1 MTKQERYPIKK
12 ISFIILGFEVLFWLL
27 LLFAIRLLNTIGSDS
42 TSTHFDFAQPNNLIL
57 TTLLFPFYWLFLRK
71 VNRKNNF
78 FSSIPHSIQS
88 FISPQKSIRTVLRE
102 LFLFRTAIVCI
113 ILAMGQPVFGTKK
126 MASSTFKSEI
136 IFCIDISNSMNAK
149 DISPAMSRLEIAKR
163 GLIEFINQLKGE
175 RIGIVVFAGNS
186 FVQLPITTDYGSA
199 KTFLQEVET
208 TMISNQGTNIN
219 DALNLAKSLFSP
231 INCPKR
237 ILLITDGENH
247 AEDPIA
253 SISALRDQQIGLFVL
268 GIGTENGGPILRN
281 PDRPEFG
288 YVTENDRTIISKVNV
303 ALLKSLALKANG
315 SATLCTSEFPDFS
328 QLLTEIN
335 QNKGEKTRDLQLDV
349 QSEQYHWFVALAIV
363 CLMLL
368 QLPTLKQ
375 LSYKK

>member
-12 ISFIILGFEVLFWLL
+12 ISFIILGFEALFWLL
-27 LLFAIRLLNTIGSDS
+27 LLVAIRLLNTIGSNS
-42 TSTHFDFAQPNNLIL
+42 TTTQFDFVQPSNLLL
-57 TTLLFPFYWLFLRK
+57 TGVLLPFYWLFLRK
-71 VNRKNNF
+71 LNRKNIF
-78 FSSIPHSIQS
+78 FTSMPHSIQS
-88 FISPQKSIRTVLRE
+88 LISPQKNHRAVLRD

-113 ILAMGQPVFGTKK
+113 ILAMGQPVFG
-126 MASSTFKSEI
+126 
-136 IFCIDISNSMNAK
+136 
-149 DISPAMSRLEIAKR
+149 PAVTRLEIAKR
-163 GLIEFINQLKGE
+163 GLIEFMNQLKGE
-175 RIGIVVFAGNS
+175 RVGIVVFAGNS

-247 AEDPIA
+247 AEDPTV
-253 SISALRDQQIGLFVL
+253 SISSLRNQHIGLFVL
-268 GIGTENGGPILRN
+268 GIGTENGGPIMRN
-281 PDRPEFG
+281 PDRPELG

-315 SATLCTSEFPDFS
+315 SATLCSSEFPDFS

-335 QNKGEKTRDLQLDV
+335 QNKGEKTRDLQLEV
-349 QSEQYHWFVALAIV
+349 QSEQYHWFVGLAIV

-375 LSYKK
+375 LRYKK

>member
-12 ISFIILGFEVLFWLL
+12 ISFIIIVFEVLFWLL
-27 LLFAIRLLNTIGSDS
+27 LLVAIRLLNTIGSDS
-42 TSTHFDFAQPNNLIL
+42 TSTQFDFAQPSNLLLTGIL
-57 TTLLFPFYWLFLRK
+57 VPFYWLFLRK
-71 VNRKNNF
+71 LNRKNNF
-78 FSSIPHSIQS
+78 FASIPHSIQS
-88 FISPQKSIRTVLRE
+88 LISPQKSISAILRE

-126 MASSTFKSEI
+126 MASSSFKSEI
-136 IFCIDISNSMNAK
+136 IFCLDISNSMNAK
-149 DISPAMSRLEIAKR
+149 DISPAVTRLEIAKR
-163 GLIEFINQLKGE
+163 GLIEFMNQLKGE
-175 RIGIVVFAGNS
+175 RVGIVVFAGNS

-247 AEDPIA
+247 AEDPTA
-253 SISALRDQQIGLFVL
+253 SISALRNQQIGLFVL

-281 PDRPEFG
+281 PDRPELG

-315 SATLCTSEFPDFS
+315 SATLCSSEFPDFS

-335 QNKGEKTRDLQLDV
+335 LNKGEKTRDLQLEV
-349 QSEQYHWFVALAIV
+349 QSEQYHWFVVLAVV

-368 QLPTLKQ
+368 HLPTFKQ
-375 LSYKK
+375 LRYKK

>member
-27 LLFAIRLLNTIGSDS
+27 LLVAIRLLNTIGSDS
-42 TSTHFDFAQPNNLIL
+42 TSTQFDFAQPSNLLL
-57 TTLLFPFYWLFLRK
+57 TGMLVPFYWLFLRK
-71 VNRKNNF
+71 LNRKNNF
-78 FSSIPHSIQS
+78 FASIPHSIQS
-88 FISPQKSIRTVLRE
+88 LISPQKSIRAILRE

-247 AEDPIA
+247 AEDPTA
-253 SISALRDQQIGLFVL
+253 NISALSNQQIGLFVL
-268 GIGTENGGPILRN
+268 GIGTENGGPIMRN
-281 PDRPEFG
+281 PDRPELG

-315 SATLCTSEFPDFS
+315 SATLCSSEFPDFS

-335 QNKGEKTRDLQLDV
+335 QNKGEKTRDLQLEV
-349 QSEQYHWFVALAIV
+349 QSEQYHWFVVLAVV

-368 QLPTLKQ
+368 QLPTFKQ
-375 LSYKK
+375 LRYKK

>member
-12 ISFIILGFEVLFWLL
+12 ISFIILGFEALFWLL
-27 LLFAIRLLNTIGSDS
+27 LLVAIRLLNTIGSDS
-42 TSTHFDFAQPNNLIL
+42 TTTQFDFAQPSNLLLTGIL
-57 TTLLFPFYWLFLRK
+57 VPFYWLFLRK
-71 VNRKNNF
+71 LNRKNNF
-78 FSSIPHSIQS
+78 FASIPHSIQS
-88 FISPQKSIRTVLRE
+88 LISPQKSIRAVLRE

-126 MASSTFKSEI
+126 MASSSFKSEI

-247 AEDPIA
+247 AEDPTA

-268 GIGTENGGPILRN
+268 GIGTENGGPIMRN

-315 SATLCTSEFPDFS
+315 SATLCSSEFPDFS

-349 QSEQYHWFVALAIV
+349 QSEQYHWFIVLAVV
-363 CLMLL
+363 CLILL
-368 QLPTLKQ
+368 QLPTFKQ
-375 LSYKK
+375 LRYKK